1 MSFQCTVVTPEKQA
15 LDETVTQVIL
25 PSHDGL
31 VGILTGHAP
40 MLMKLGAGPL
50 QLDLAG
56 GQQRHYFVEGGV
68 AQIKDDRLTIITNEA
83 VPAGEIDVESAR
95 AEQAEATASQ
105 PTDDKSRE
113 ERQRRIR
120 SAAAK
125 QAVAGRR

>member
-56 GQQRHYFVEGGV
+56 GQRRNYFVEGGV

-83 VPAGEIDVESAR
+83 IPAGEIDVESAR

-125 QAVAGRR
+125 QAVANQR

>member
-40 MLMKLGAGPL
+40 MLVKLGAGPL

-56 GQQRHYFVEGGV
+56 GQRRYYFVEGGV
-68 AQIKDDRLTIITNEA
+68 AQIKDYRLTIITNQA
-83 VPAGEIDVESAR
+83 IPADEIDVESAR
-95 AEQAEATASQ
+95 AEQAEATARQ

-113 ERQRRIR
+113 ERQRQIR